1 MDLHKATRDPWVW
14 GQLALFA
21 LVGLG
26 APLLPRYVASGTW
39 IQCSA
44 ASIRSGSDG
53 WGRH

>member
-26 APLLPRYVASGTW
+26 APLLPRYVALGDLDPVLT
-39 IQCSA
+39 

-53 WGRH
+53 WGRL